1 MAFMNDTSL
10 INTEELL
17 EIMDDD
23 KELIKECFNEFIN
36 DAPGMLEKIKSAIE
50 SGDAA
55 GLDSSAHKIKG
66 SLRYLAAGKA
76 SELAY
81 GLEKMGKNGNL
92 DNAGETFENLL
103 SECEKLKNFMEG
115 YEA

>member
-1 MAFMNDTSL
+1 MNDNSL
-10 INTEELL
+10 INMKELL

-36 DAPGMLEKIKSAIE
+36 DASNMLERIKNAIE

-66 SLRYLAAGKA
+66 SLRYLAAEKA
-76 SELAY
+76 SGLAY
-81 GLEKMGKNGNL
+81 GLETMGKNGNL
-92 DNAGETFENLL
+92 DKAGETFQSLE
-103 SECEKLKNFMEG
+103 SECEKLKKVMAG
-115 YEA
+115 YET

>member
-1 MAFMNDTSL
+1 MNDNSL
-10 INTEELL
+10 INMKELL

-36 DAPGMLEKIKSAIE
+36 DASNMLERIKNAIE

-66 SLRYLAAGKA
+66 SLTGILQLNKLQDWHTVSKQWAKTATLTKPVKHFRALRVNV
-76 SELAY
+76 
-81 GLEKMGKNGNL
+81 KN
-92 DNAGETFENLL
+92 
-103 SECEKLKNFMEG
+103 LKK
-115 YEA
+115 